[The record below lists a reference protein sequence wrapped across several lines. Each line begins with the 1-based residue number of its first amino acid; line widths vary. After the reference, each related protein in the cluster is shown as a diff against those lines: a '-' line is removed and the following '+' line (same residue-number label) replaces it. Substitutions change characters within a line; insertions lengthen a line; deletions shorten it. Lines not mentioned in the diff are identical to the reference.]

1 MERLLQH
8 YINGKWVN
16 SASDEALPVI
26 NPATNTSLAEVPAGC
41 KNDLDSAAEAA
52 FSASKIWR
60 NTNVNQRIQ
69 YLFKMK
75 TLLEK
80 HADEIAEICTNESGK
95 TFAESKAEMLRAVE
109 NIEVACGMP
118 VLMQS
123 EFSEDI
129 ATGIDEFMIRQPVGV
144 GACVV
149 PFNFP
154 IMITFWFMP
163 YAIASGNTY
172 IVKPSEK
179 VPMTM
184 TRIFELFETLDF
196 PPGVLNMVHGGKDVV
211 DAILDNPHIG
221 AISFVGSTPVARYIY
236 QRGTAN
242 GKRVQ
247 AQGGAK
253 NPIVVMP
260 DADVETTV
268 KIIAD
273 SAFGCA
279 GQRCLAASLVIL
291 VGEASGLFTEKIAES
306 ARTKQCGYG
315 MDTDIE
321 VGPMITSESLHRVE
335 SLVSQ
340 GLEEGAELLVDGC
353 STVIEGFEDGY
364 FMKPTI
370 LNKVK
375 RNGIIHRTELF
386 GPVLG
391 IMYTETL
398 DEAIE
403 IANDAEFGNAASIF
417 TQSGAAAR
425 KFRHDVM
432 AGNIGINIGVAAPMA
447 YFPFSG
453 WKNSFF
459 GDLHAQSRH
468 AVEFYTQTK
477 VVVERW
483 HDKWTRKF

>member
-1 MERLLQH
+1 MEKLLKN
-8 YINGKWVN
+8 YINGTWIET
-16 SASDEALPVI
+16 SDGNYLPVI
-26 NPATNTSLAEVPAGC
+26 NPATAEHLWHVPSGNR
-41 KNDLDSAAEAA
+41 KDVEMAAEAA
-52 FSASKIWR
+52 HKAAISWR

-75 TLLEK
+75 ELLHK
-80 HADEIAEICTNESGK
+80 HTDEIAEICTNESGK
-95 TFAESKAEMLRAVE
+95 TFAESKAEMVRAIE

-118 VLMQS
+118 SLLQS

-129 ATGIDEFMIRQPVGV
+129 ANGIDEFMIRQPIGT
-144 GACVV
+144 GACIV

-163 YAIASGNTY
+163 YAIAAGNTY

-184 TRIFELFETLDF
+184 TRIFELLETLDL
-196 PPGVLNMVHGGKDVV
+196 PKGVLNMVHGGKETV
-211 DAILDNPHIG
+211 DGILEHPQIG
-221 AISFVGSTPVARYIY
+221 AISFVGSTNVARYIY
-236 QRGTAN
+236 ERGTAN

-260 DADVETTV
+260 DADVDTTV
-268 KIIAD
+268 RIIAD

-291 VGEASGLFTEKIAES
+291 VGEAKTIFLPKLEEAAASK
-306 ARTKQCGYG
+306 KCGYG
-315 MDTDIE
+315 MRTEVE
-321 VGPMITSESLHRVE
+321 VGAVITKESLERI
-335 SLVSQ
+335 SDLVQQ
-340 GLEEGAELLVDGC
+340 GLDEGAELLLDGRMPALQNDE
-353 STVIEGFEDGY
+353 TGF
-364 FMKPTI
+364 FMAPTI
-370 LNKVK
+370 LDKVK

-391 IMYTETL
+391 IMYADSLE
-398 DEAIE
+398 EAIE
-403 IANDAEFGNAASIF
+403 LANDAEYGNAASIF
-417 TQSGAAAR
+417 TKSGAAAR

-459 GDLHAQSRH
+459 GDLHAQSKH

-483 HDKWTRKF
+483 HDQWTRKF